1 MAPPVLSIAE
11 ITEYLRDKA
20 ENNYLLSTAE
30 FSSAVIAVAIDLA
43 ISEYNTMPPLSAETI
58 VTFPSKAILMSGTL
72 YKLFLGQSAL
82 LARNTMEYTDGGLSI
97 PVEERFQ
104 LYQALG
110 SMYQSDFTTSARNFK
125 TYQNIE
131 SGWGGVFSDYATMPV
146 W

>member
-82 LARNTMEYTDGGLSI
+82 LARNTM
-97 PVEERFQ
+97 
-104 LYQALG
+104 
-110 SMYQSDFTTSARNFK
+110 
-125 TYQNIE
+125 
-131 SGWGGVFSDYATMPV
+131 
-146 W
+146 